1 MLIKIFNFIYF
12 QFLCDIIIRLISS
25 SILQIIMFVCPTIQ
39 ELRFYGCCHPCC
51 FLISQIMLNTLVTV
65 GLSAGVE
72 GKKAERIKVK
82 KQELADKT
90 FTMPASVFAK
100 AA

>member
-1 MLIKIFNFIYF
+1 M
-12 QFLCDIIIRLISS
+12 
-25 SILQIIMFVCPTIQ
+25 SI
-39 ELRFYGCCHPCC
+39 
-51 FLISQIMLNTLVTV
+51 TLVTV

-90 FTMPASVFAK
+90 LTIPASVFAK